1 MNVLVVDDNKVVQE
15 KLVSCILSRG
25 HCVDSAVNGLDAL
38 GKIQATH
45 YDLYL
50 IDHLMPLMN
59 GIKLVKN
66 LKANPITSDIPII
79 FMTTQGVSAL
89 KNIVE
94 FTLFNTVI
102 EKPINND
109 ELLTILTDF
118 ENNNFQSLE
127 ADNGA
132 LRTHTLY

>member
-1 MNVLVVDDNKVVQE
+1 MNVLVVDDNKAVQE

>member
-1 MNVLVVDDNKVVQE
+1 
-15 KLVSCILSRG
+15 
-25 HCVDSAVNGLDAL
+25 
-38 GKIQATH
+38 
-45 YDLYL
+45 
-50 IDHLMPLMN
+50 MN